1 MKLPLSA
8 LKSFIDIS
16 EPPAKIADTLTNL
29 GIEVDAIYGE
39 RPPFNGVVVGE
50 IKSCKR
56 HESAEKLHVAE
67 VFDGKELFQVVCGAP
82 NCRTGI
88 KTAFAKPGAKL
99 RDKQQELHT
108 IEPSTIRGVKSMGML
123 CSATDLGIYVENTAI
138 LELPSEFPPGADCI
152 DLLWDPVLEISLTPN
167 LGHCMSAIGI
177 ARELSAAWNKPLHF
191 KKLTPSSEQQLPPV
205 QVHVANQDL
214 CLRYMAQKIENVKIG
229 PSPFWLQRILFTAG
243 HHPVNNVVDATN
255 YILLIYGQ
263 PLHAF
268 DYDKIEGPAIH
279 VGLSEKSEPFETL
292 TGKTIEIPPGTL
304 LIADAK
310 KAIGIAGVM
319 GGNNSSISDATTT
332 VLLEAAS
339 FDPLTVRK
347 SAKKTDLRSD
357 SSYRFEKGVD
367 IAAIGD
373 FLALATQL
381 IVEIAGGTV
390 STCPIDCKKEGLAPK
405 SIRCR
410 PARVGQVLGT
420 KISHNEIRNIF
431 ERLGL
436 QTAEEQDGNF
446 LVQIPAYRT
455 DLNEEIDLVEEV
467 ARIYGYNHI
476 ERPLP
481 KASSSQLSHDPVY
494 LFEKNLRQRLLS
506 LGLQEFITCD
516 LISPKLASLAQE
528 LSLSKDPFLQTLH
541 SKSEE
546 YSILRPSLLPGL
558 LQVIQ
563 SNLDQ
568 KNHTFS
574 AFELGRIHFQQK
586 GVPVEFPMAAIVLT
600 GKEAPNH
607 WDRKPIDSDFFTL
620 KGLAENLLQGFRIPV
635 QFASSIHPTF
645 HPGRQADLFA
655 GPLHI
660 GTLGE
665 LHPNLLAT
673 LGIKQKVYYAELNAQ
688 HLQTSAAPPPKY
700 IPIAQ
705 FPSSERDWTLPI
717 HPQTNISTLFDAIR
731 KVDAPLLDRFEL
743 IGTYR
748 SAEKNNVTLRFTY
761 RDKNKTVS
769 FEEVEA
775 AHAHL
780 QQEVLAK
787 TNLPG

>member
-8 LKSFIDIS
+8 LKSFIDIDES
-16 EPPAKIADTLTNL
+16 PAKIADTLTNL

-39 RPPFNGVVVGE
+39 LPPFSGVVVGE
-50 IKSCKR
+50 IKSSKR
-56 HESAEKLHVAE
+56 HESAEKLYVAE
-67 VFDGKELFQVVCGAP
+67 VFDGKELFQVVCAAN
-82 NCRTGI
+82 NCRAGI
-88 KTAFAKPGAKL
+88 KTAFAKPGARL
-99 RDKQQELHT
+99 RGKGEEWHT
-108 IEPSTIRGVKSMGML
+108 IGSSTIRGVESAGML
-123 CSATDLGIYVENTAI
+123 CSATDLGIYEDNTGI
-138 LELPSEFPPGADCI
+138 LELPAEFPPGAGCI

-177 ARELSAAWNKPLHF
+177 ARELAASWNKPLHF
-191 KKLTPSSEQQLPPV
+191 KKCTPSSERLLPPV
-205 QVHVANQDL
+205 QVHIANRDL
-214 CLRYMAQKIENVKIG
+214 CPRYMAQKIEQVKIG
-229 PSPFWLQRILFTAG
+229 PSPFWLQRILFAAG
-243 HHPVNNVVDATN
+243 HHPVNNVVDVTN
-255 YILLIYGQ
+255 YILLTYGQ

-268 DYDKIEGPAIH
+268 DYDKIEGQSIH
-279 VGLSEKSEPFETL
+279 IGLSEKSESFETL
-292 TGKTIEIPPGTL
+292 TGKTVEIPLGTL
-304 LIADAK
+304 LISDAK
-310 KAIGIAGVM
+310 KPIAIAGVM
-319 GGNNSSISDATTT
+319 GGLNSSISESTTT

-339 FDPLTVRK
+339 FDPIAVRK

-367 IAAIGD
+367 ISAIGD
-373 FLALATQL
+373 FLELATEL

-390 STCPIDCKKEGLAPK
+390 STRPIDSKKEGLASK

-410 PARVGQVLGT
+410 PTRVGQVLGT
-420 KISHNEIRNIF
+420 KISHNEIRAIF

-436 QTAEEQDGNF
+436 PTAEEEDGSF
-446 LVQIPAYRT
+446 LVQIPPYRT
-455 DLNEEIDLVEEV
+455 DLGEEIDLVEEV

-481 KASSSQLSHDPVY
+481 KASTSQLPHDPVY
-494 LFEKNLRQRLLS
+494 LFEKNLRQRLIA

-563 SNLDQ
+563 SNIDQ

-586 GVPVEFPMAAIVLT
+586 GIPVEFPMAAIVLT

-620 KGLAENLLQGFRIPV
+620 KGLVENLLSGLRIPV

-645 HPGRQADLFA
+645 HPGRQADIFA
-655 GPLHI
+655 GALHV

-673 LGIKQKVYYAELNAQ
+673 LGIKQRVYYAELGAH
-688 HLQTSAAPPPKY
+688 HLQTSAAPPAKY
-700 IPIAQ
+700 SPIAQ

-731 KVDAPLLDRFEL
+731 KVGSPLLEKFEL

-748 SAEKNNVTLRFTY
+748 SAEKNNVTIRFTY

-775 AHAHL
+775 EHARL
-780 QQEVLAK
+780 QRELHH
-787 TNLPG
+787 